1 MTDERQS
8 DRPDENHV
16 PDPEQEAAEA
26 KVPLEE
32 NPWLRSGADAP
43 DGADIEDPETQL

>member
-1 MTDERQS
+1 MTDDRRI
-8 DRPDENHV
+8 DRPDDADAQV
-16 PDPEQEAAEA
+16 PTDEAAEA